1 MLIEILGPLRIRHG
15 EVSVNVPGKKL
26 RAIIATLALSPG
38 EVVSGA
44 KLLDEL
50 WGENPPRTAANTLQG
65 HIARLRRTLVQQT
78 KSQYARD
85 VIRTSSSGYILDVDA
100 ENVDALRFTHIVKH
114 VGTRVQSDP
123 EWSIAQLNSALRMWR
138 GVALSDVG
146 HGITCKMAGA
156 HLEGM
161 KLIARELLIEAKAAL
176 GLHREVVPELE
187 QLLARYPL
195 RERFCEQLMLALYR
209 SGRQAD
215 AISVYHQVRRQLSED
230 LGLEPGPGMRARLSE
245 ILRQEPSLLS

>member
-1 MLIEILGPLRIRHG
+1 MLIDILGPLRIRHG
-15 EVSVNVPGKKL
+15 DVSVDVPGEKL

-78 KSQYARD
+78 RSPYAREA
-85 VIRTSSSGYILDVDA
+85 IRTSSSGYILDVDA
-100 ENVDALRFTHIVKH
+100 ENIDALRFTQIVEH
-114 VGTRVQSDP
+114 VGVRVRTDP
-123 EWSIAQLNSALRMWR
+123 ERSIEQLTGALRMWR
-138 GVALSDVG
+138 GAALSDAG
-146 HGITCKMAGA
+146 QGIACRTACA
-156 HLEGM
+156 HLEEM
-161 KLIARELLIEAKAAL
+161 KLIARELLIEAKSAL

-187 QLLARYPL
+187 QLLTRYPL

-215 AISVYHQVRRQLSED
+215 AISAYHRVRRQLSDD
-230 LGLEPGPGMRARLSE
+230 LGLEPGPGMQARLSE
-245 ILRQEPSLLS
+245 ILRQEPSLLA